1 MAQVLNITQMLAANG
16 TMAKRAKSGI
26 TASVT
31 SPVSTEIAAKVSSTV
46 GRGRKGRDKVTR
58 VTSPIKVVDTH
69 ARQWNRY
76 SP

>member
-1 MAQVLNITQMLAANG
+1 MLAANG
-16 TMAKRAKSGI
+16 TMAKRAKGGVRS
-26 TASVT
+26 AVT
-31 SPVSTEIAAKVSSTV
+31 SPISTEIAAAVSSTV

>member
-1 MAQVLNITQMLAANG
+1 MS
-16 TMAKRAKSGI
+16 KSKKGGI
-26 TASVT
+26 KSSVT
-31 SPVSTEIAAKVSSTV
+31 SPVSTEIAAKVSGTV

-58 VTSPIKVVDTH
+58 VTSPIKVADTQ

>member
-1 MAQVLNITQMLAANG
+1 MLGANG
-16 TMAKRAKSGI
+16 TMAKRAKGGVKS
-26 TASVT
+26 SVT
-31 SPVSTEIAAKVSSTV
+31 SPVSTDIAAAVSSTV
-46 GRGRKGRDKVTR
+46 GRGRRGRDKVTR